1 MAFLTEEDRKY
12 TTVEDICAHLGDD
25 YGKFCGAIVPP
36 IFQNTLFVQPTEAN
50 GIQSSGYAYS
60 RTANPTT
67 DIAERKI
74 AALEGG
80 DGALCFAS
88 GMAAISTGIMYF
100 LKANCHVVMV
110 ASSYG
115 GAQCLLKGF
124 FPRKFG
130 VEFTLVEG
138 NSVEE
143 IEAAIRPETTLIY
156 LESPCTFTMKMQ
168 DLEAVAAIAR
178 ARGIGTVI
186 DNTYATPLHQQPLK
200 HGIDIVCHTVSK
212 YLGGHSDIVGGA
224 LVARREIIQ
233 EIQNVDRTLFGG
245 IMDPHSS
252 WLLIRGLRTLPLR
265 LKQHGENG
273 MKVAAY
279 LEKHPKV
286 KKVYYPGSE
295 TYEQKELFAKYLTG
309 TNGLLSIVPNGTPEQ
324 IRSFIGK
331 LHYFQNGC
339 SWGGFESLAI
349 FINCDGDS
357 IAHGNPEYLVRLH
370 VGLENV
376 DNLIADLEQALSCLP
391 D

>member
-12 TTVEDICAHLGDD
+12 TTPEDICAHLGDE

-50 GIQSSGYAYS
+50 GIADSGYVYS
-60 RTANPTT
+60 RVSNPTT

-80 DGALCFAS
+80 DGALCFGS
-88 GMAAISTGIMYF
+88 GMAAISTGIMYYM
-100 LKANCHVVMV
+100 KANCHVVLV

-115 GAQCLLKGF
+115 GAQALIKGY

-130 VEFTLVEG
+130 VTYTLVEG

-156 LESPCTFTMKMQ
+156 LESPCTFTLKLQ
-168 DLEAVAAIAR
+168 DLEAVAAIAK

-200 HGIDIVCHTVSK
+200 HGIDIVCHTASK
-212 YLGGHSDIVGGA
+212 YMGGHSDIVGGV
-224 LVARREIIQ
+224 LVARREIIE
-233 EIQNVDRTLFGG
+233 EIQNVDRSLFGG
-245 IMDPHSS
+245 IMDPHAA

-265 LKQHGENG
+265 LKQHGESG
-273 MKVAAY
+273 KKVAAY

-286 KKVYYPGSE
+286 QKVFYPGSE
-295 TYEQKELFAKYLTG
+295 TYEQKELFEKYLTG
-309 TNGLLSIVPNGTPEQ
+309 TNGLLSFVPNGEPEDIQ
-324 IRSFIGK
+324 KFVGK
-331 LHYFQNGC
+331 LHCFQNGC

-349 FINCDGDS
+349 YIPCDPDT
-357 IAHGNPEYLVRLH
+357 IKHGNPRHLVRIH

-376 DNLIADLEQALSCLP
+376 ENLIADLEQALECLP
-391 D
+391 E